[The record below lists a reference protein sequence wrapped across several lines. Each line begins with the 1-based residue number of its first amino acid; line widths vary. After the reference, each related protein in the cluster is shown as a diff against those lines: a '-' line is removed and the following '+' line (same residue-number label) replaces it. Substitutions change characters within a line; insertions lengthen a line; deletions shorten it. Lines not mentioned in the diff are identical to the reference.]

1 MLETPPPGRLC
12 LPEAEDLGSVP
23 GSVLGSG
30 AEQHSSVSVGFTER
44 MGERQEER
52 QKSRCKRSCA
62 LKERKGLRR
71 DGRGWGWGSF
81 QQVARRLPW
90 GRDRI
95 HP

>member
-30 AEQHSSVSVGFTER
+30 AEQHSSVSAGFTER

-52 QKSRCKRSCA
+52 
-62 LKERKGLRR
+62 LRKAGANGL
-71 DGRGWGWGSF
+71 
-81 QQVARRLPW
+81 VL
-90 GRDRI
+90 
-95 HP
+95 